1 MSKPVLVIGNK
12 KYSSWSLRPWLLLQ
26 HSGIDFEEI
35 RIPLDTPEFKDQVRQ
50 YSGAARVPVYLVDG
64 QAIWDSLAIAETIAE
79 SHPELWPEDPA
90 ARAFARSMVAEMHSG
105 FVALR
110 TELPMNC
117 AAHNRKLQVSDAALS
132 DVHRIE
138 SLWQQCQQYSDVT
151 GPWLFGRFSIADAFY
166 APVVVRF
173 QGYQLALQPESEAYC
188 RTQLQ
193 HPFLKRWMTE
203 GQAESEILEIEEAGA
218 V

>member
-12 KYSSWSLRPWLLLQ
+12 KYSSWSLRPWMLLK

-35 RIPLDTPEFKDQVRQ
+35 RIPLDTPEFQDQVRQ
-50 YSGAARVPVYLVDG
+50 YSGAARVPVYIVDG
-64 QAIWDSLAIAETIAE
+64 HAIWDSLAIAETIAE
-79 SHPELWPEDPA
+79 SHPELWPEDPI

-105 FVALR
+105 FTALR
-110 TELPMNC
+110 SELPMNC
-117 AAHNRKLQVSDAALS
+117 AAHNRKLQVSDVALS
-132 DVHRIE
+132 ELRRIE
-138 SLWQQCQQYSDVT
+138 SLWQQCQAYSDKK

-173 QGYQLALQPESEAYC
+173 QGYQLPLQPETEAYC
-188 RTQLQ
+188 QTQLQ
-193 HPFLKRWMTE
+193 HPYLAMWMTD
-203 GQAESEILEIEEAGA
+203 GQAESEILEIEEAGT